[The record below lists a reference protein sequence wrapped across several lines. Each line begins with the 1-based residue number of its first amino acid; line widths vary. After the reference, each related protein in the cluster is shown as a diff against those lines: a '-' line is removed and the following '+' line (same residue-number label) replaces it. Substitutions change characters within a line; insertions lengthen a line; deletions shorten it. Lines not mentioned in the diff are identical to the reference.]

1 MAGGA
6 PQVEQAPFR
15 EHDDAVAVGELVA
28 VALGLDVDVLD
39 AGVGFEAGHVDFV
52 IEVPD
57 VANNRVVLHLG
68 HVFDHDDVLVTGGGD
83 EDIGGADAI
92 LDGGDL
98 EPVHGG
104 LQGADGVDFGDDDA
118 RASRFH
124 GLRGALAH
132 VTEASDEHGLGR
144 DHHVGGAHD
153 PVGEGMAAA
162 VQVVELA
169 LGDGV
174 VDVDCGEQEF
184 AGFLHFVQ
192 PFHAGGGFLGN
203 PDAGANGA
211 LPPLGV
217 LHQVLRDRLQ
227 HQLHL
232 RVVRGGRVGN
242 RAALLELELGLVTL
256 CELEKLFLLGGIC

>member
-1 MAGGA
+1 
-6 PQVEQAPFR
+6 
-15 EHDDAVAVGELVA
+15 
-28 VALGLDVDVLD
+28 
-39 AGVGFEAGHVDFV
+39 
-52 IEVPD
+52 
-57 VANNRVVLHLG
+57 
-68 HVFDHDDVLVTGGGD
+68 
-83 EDIGGADAI
+83 
-92 LDGGDL
+92 
-98 EPVHGG
+98 
-104 LQGADGVDFGDDDA
+104 
-118 RASRFH
+118 
-124 GLRGALAH
+124 
-132 VTEASDEHGLGR
+132 
-144 DHHVGGAHD
+144 
-153 PVGEGMAAA
+153 MAAA

-256 CELEKLFLLGGIC
+256 VDEKRGVTAVVDDDVQVLGTPVEHLVGAPPVLLQSFALPREHRGGVARDRRGGVILGGEDVARAPPDHGAEGDQGLDEHRGLDGHVQGAGDVRALQGLGGAELLDHGHQAGHLDFREFNLEATEVSHGHVLDLVFATGDGLDGAHSGGGRHLCRNMEGRWGRSVA